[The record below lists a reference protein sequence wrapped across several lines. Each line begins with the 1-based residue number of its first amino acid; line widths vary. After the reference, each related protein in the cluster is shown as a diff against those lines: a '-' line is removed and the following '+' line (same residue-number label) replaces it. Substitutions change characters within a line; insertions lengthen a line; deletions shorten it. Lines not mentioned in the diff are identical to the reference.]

1 MKRIWAVFLAAAMLL
16 CCAACGPEHASVQAE
31 DAADAMRGGWASYF
45 DSFASSPGQAPQ
57 ETAPASQ
64 PQAVHGRQAVCKF
77 FATPVENARIL
88 CYNPFIPIR

>member
-1 MKRIWAVFLAAAMLL
+1 MLL

-57 ETAPASQ
+57 EAAPAS
-64 PQAVHGRQAVCKF
+64 
-77 FATPVENARIL
+77 
-88 CYNPFIPIR
+88 